1 MEGRKPHSPQG
12 TRLMKKI
19 MVFDVPAEHG
29 GVLSILND
37 YYNDVRASKEQDTEW
52 CFVLG
57 KATLEETK
65 NIKVLRFPWVKKSWF
80 HRLFF
85 DHVIAPRLVRDYKP
99 DMILSLQSVII
110 PHVSIYQELYLQQSL
125 PFADYRFKIRENFLF
140 WMYQNIIGR
149 IIFSSIKKANRVI
162 VQTKW
167 MKKACIKK
175 TGVEEAKI
183 TVIPPKISINP
194 KIFFN
199 PTKKSLSMFFY
210 PAAPYPYKNHTLI
223 LDAAKNLVEQ
233 GFKNFHVVF
242 TLSGEENKYAKML
255 FKRSKNEKM
264 PIEFVG
270 SLTREEVFE
279 YYTHSVLLFPSYI
292 ETFGLPMLEA
302 TIHKGIVLASDCAFS
317 HEILDGYENAYFFD
331 PFDGKYISHLML
343 QILEGKI
350 NYVESLLPNQ

>member
-1 MEGRKPHSPQG
+1 
-12 TRLMKKI
+12 MKKI

-85 DHVIAPRLVRDYKP
+85 DHIVAPRLIQDYIP
-99 DMILSLQSVII
+99 DMIMSLQSVII
-110 PHVSIYQELYLQQSL
+110 PHVSVYQELYLQQSL
-125 PFADYRFKIRENFLF
+125 PFADYRFKIREDFLF
-140 WMYQNIIGR
+140 WMYQNVIGPL
-149 IIFSSIKKANRVI
+149 IFHSIRKTNRVI
-162 VQTKW
+162 VQTHW

-175 TGVEEAKI
+175 TGVDGSKI
-183 TVIPPKISINP
+183 TVTPPKIIIYP
-194 KIFFN
+194 KKLF
-199 PTKKSLSMFFY
+199 TQSESSLSTFFY
-210 PAAPYPYKNHTLI
+210 PAAPYTYKNHTLI
-223 LDAAKNLVEQ
+223 LDAAKSLVEQ
-233 GFKNFHVVF
+233 GFTNFHVVF

-255 FKRSKNEKM
+255 FRRSKKEKL
-264 PIEFVG
+264 PIDFVG
-270 SLTREEVFE
+270 SLTREDVFE

-302 TIHKGIVLASDCAFS
+302 KIHNGIILASNCAFS
-317 HEILDGYENAYFFD
+317 HEILDGYDNAYFFD
-331 PFDGKYISHLML
+331 PFDYKFVSDLML
-343 QILEGKI
+343 KILEGKI
-350 NYVESLLPNQ
+350 NYVEESL